1 MQKFKDLLK
10 QHKLKATP
18 QRLAVHGVMLELI
31 HASAEQVADVL
42 REGSSLKVSE
52 SSVYNILSQMA
63 SLGIYGRRL
72 SINNTMFF
80 DVNPASHLHLY
91 DPQNNVFK
99 DIQDPDLM
107 RDLEEKIKRHRY
119 RGFRVSC
126 VDVNVICIPP
136 LKTNQCFATS

>member
-1 MQKFKDLLK
+1 MQKFKALLK

-18 QRLAVHGVMLELI
+18 QRLAVHNVMLQLI

-42 REGSSLKVSE
+42 KEASESKVSV

-72 SINNTMFF
+72 SVNNVMYF
-80 DVNPASHLHLY
+80 DVNPENHLHLY

-99 DIQDPDLM
+99 DVQDPDLLM
-107 RDLEEKIKRHRY
+107 EIEERIKRRRY
-119 RGFRVSC
+119 RGFRVSS
-126 VDVNVICIPP
+126 VEVNIICHPP
-136 LKTNQCFATS
+136 KKRKKQS

>member
-1 MQKFKDLLK
+1 MQKFKALLK

-18 QRLAVHGVMLELI
+18 QRLAVHNVMLQLI

-42 REGSSLKVSE
+42 KEASESKVSV

-72 SINNTMFF
+72 SVNNVMYF
-80 DVNPASHLHLY
+80 DVNPENHLHLY

-99 DIQDPDLM
+99 DVQDPDLLM
-107 RDLEEKIKRHRY
+107 EIEERIKRHRY
-119 RGFRVSC
+119 LGFRVSS
-126 VDVNVICIPP
+126 VEVNVICHPP
-136 LKTNQCFATS
+136 KKRKKQS

>member
-1 MQKFKDLLK
+1 MQKFKALLK

-18 QRLAVHGVMLELI
+18 QRLAVHNVMLQLI

-42 REGSSLKVSE
+42 KEASESKVSV

-72 SINNTMFF
+72 SVNNVMYF
-80 DVNPASHLHLY
+80 DVNPENHLHLY

-99 DIQDPDLM
+99 DVQDPDLLM
-107 RDLEEKIKRHRY
+107 EIEERIKRHRY
-119 RGFRVSC
+119 RGFRVSS
-126 VDVNVICIPP
+126 VEVNVICHPP
-136 LKTNQCFATS
+136 KKRKKQS

>member
-1 MQKFKDLLK
+1 MQNFKDLLK

-18 QRLAVHGVMLELI
+18 QRLAVHNVMLGLI
-31 HASAEQVADVL
+31 HASAEQVADIL
-42 REGSSLKVSE
+42 KEESDLKVSV

-72 SINNTMFF
+72 SVNNTMFF

-91 DPQNNVFK
+91 DPQNNIFK

-107 RDLEEKIKRHRY
+107 RELEERIKKHRY
-119 RGFRVSC
+119 RGFRVSN
-126 VDVNVICIPP
+126 VEVNVICHPP
-136 LKTNQCFATS
+136 KKRKKQNK

>member
-1 MQKFKDLLK
+1 MQKFKALLK

-18 QRLAVHGVMLELI
+18 QRLAVHNVMLQLI

-42 REGSSLKVSE
+42 KEASESKVSV

-72 SINNTMFF
+72 SVNNVMYF
-80 DVNPASHLHLY
+80 DVNPENHLHLY

-99 DIQDPDLM
+99 DVQDPDLLM
-107 RDLEEKIKRHRY
+107 EIEERIKRHRY
-119 RGFRVSC
+119 RGFRVSS
-126 VDVNVICIPP
+126 VEVNIICHPP
-136 LKTNQCFATS
+136 KKRKKQS

>member
-1 MQKFKDLLK
+1 MQNFKDLLK

-18 QRLAVHGVMLELI
+18 QRLAVHNVMLELI

-42 REGSSLKVSE
+42 KEESDLKVSV

-72 SINNTMFF
+72 SVNNTMFF

-91 DPQNNVFK
+91 DPQNNIFK

-107 RDLEEKIKRHRY
+107 RELEERIKKHRY
-119 RGFRVSC
+119 RGFRVSN
-126 VDVNVICIPP
+126 VEVNVICHPP
-136 LKTNQCFATS
+136 KKRKKQNK

>member
-1 MQKFKDLLK
+1 MQKYKALLK

-18 QRLAVHGVMLELI
+18 QRLAVHGAMLQLI
-31 HASAEQVADVL
+31 HASAEQVAGVL
-42 REGSSLKVSE
+42 EQESELKVSV
-52 SSVYNILSQMA
+52 SSVYNILTQMA

-72 SINNTMFF
+72 SVGNTMVF

-107 RDLEEKIKRHRY
+107 MDIEERIKKHRY
-119 RGFRVSC
+119 RGFRVSS
-126 VDVNVICIPP
+126 VEVNVICHPP
-136 LKTNQCFATS
+136 KKRKKQTKI

>member
-1 MQKFKDLLK
+1 MQKFKALLK

-18 QRLAVHGVMLELI
+18 QRLAVHNVMLQLI

-42 REGSSLKVSE
+42 KEASESKVSV

-72 SINNTMFF
+72 SVNNVMYL
-80 DVNPASHLHLY
+80 DVNPENHLHLY

-99 DIQDPDLM
+99 DVQDPDLLM
-107 RDLEEKIKRHRY
+107 EIEERIKRHRY
-119 RGFRVSC
+119 RGFRVSS
-126 VDVNVICIPP
+126 VEVNVICHPP
-136 LKTNQCFATS
+136 KKRKKQS

>member
-18 QRLAVHGVMLELI
+18 QRLAVHNVMLGLI
-31 HASAEQVADVL
+31 HASAEQVTAVL
-42 REGSSLKVSE
+42 KEESDLKVSV

-72 SINNTMFF
+72 SVNNTMFF

-91 DPQNNVFK
+91 DPQNNIFK
-99 DIQDPDLM
+99 DIQDPELM
-107 RDLEEKIKRHRY
+107 RELEERIKKHRY
-119 RGFRVSC
+119 RGFRVSN
-126 VDVNVICIPP
+126 VEVNVICHPP
-136 LKTNQCFATS
+136 KKRKKQNKK

>member
-1 MQKFKDLLK
+1 MQNFKDLLK

-18 QRLAVHGVMLELI
+18 QRLAVHNVMLELI

-42 REGSSLKVSE
+42 KEESDLKVSV

-63 SLGIYGRRL
+63 SLGIYGRRM
-72 SINNTMFF
+72 SVNNTMFF

-91 DPQNNVFK
+91 DPQNNIFK

-107 RDLEEKIKRHRY
+107 RELEERIKKHRY
-119 RGFRVSC
+119 RGFRVSN
-126 VDVNVICIPP
+126 VEVNVICHPP
-136 LKTNQCFATS
+136 KKRKKQNK